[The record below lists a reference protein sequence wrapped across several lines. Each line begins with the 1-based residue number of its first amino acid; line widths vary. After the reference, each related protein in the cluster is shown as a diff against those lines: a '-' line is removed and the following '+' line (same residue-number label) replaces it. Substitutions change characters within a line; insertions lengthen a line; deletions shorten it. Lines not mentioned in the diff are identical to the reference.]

1 MLCSSNNTN
10 ARRKRRVS
18 TIILILASLSDKT
31 TRVHSLWVLTVKIFD
46 VGFESDGSATR
57 VMAFIYEKGL
67 KVGYCFCV

>member
-18 TIILILASLSDKT
+18 TIILILASLLHKK

-46 VGFESDGSATR
+46 VGFESDGLATR
-57 VMAFIYEKGL
+57 VMAFICEKGL

>member
-18 TIILILASLSDKT
+18 TKTLASLLDKT

>member
-18 TIILILASLSDKT
+18 TKTLASQLDKT